1 MRTSREQTAER
12 AEFVINLYA
21 KDPETSISE
30 VRRRLEAKYK
40 QSMSYALI
48 TKYRDAIM
56 QEMKAHKPKVVAIST
71 AKLPNGEPIVT
82 VMSPQSG
89 LPSEFVEG
97 LKHLVRHQLYQSA
110 AAGVIQIAASREGD
124 ISVSCQLEEKSAPAA

>member
-12 AEFVINLYA
+12 AEFVINLFA

-30 VRRRLEAKYK
+30 VRRQLEKKYK

-48 TKYRDAIM
+48 TKYRDAVEE
-56 QEMKAHKPKVVAIST
+56 QMKQQQPKVVATST
-71 AKLPNGEPIVT
+71 AKLPNGEPVVS
-82 VMSPQSG
+82 VMSPSKG

-97 LKHLVRHQLYQSA
+97 LKHLVRHQLYQSGS
-110 AAGVIQIAASREGD
+110 AGMIQISASREGD
-124 ISVSCQLEEKSAPAA
+124 ISVSCQLEPTA